1 MDMVAD
7 VKCYHCGWISGRV
20 AGKKGAPQHLWA
32 FERRDGSST
41 PLTPGRRLRCLRC
54 NGPVYAEDLRSRE
67 LAEPL
72 VPVAAKAMAGAA

>member
-32 FERRDGSST
+32 FEGRDGSST
-41 PLTPGRRLRCLRC
+41 PLNPGRRLRCLRC

-72 VPVAAKAMAGAA
+72 VPAAAQTMVGAA

>member
-20 AGKKGAPQHLWA
+20 AGKRGTPRSQWW
-32 FERRDGSST
+32 FEARDGSRSA
-41 PLTPGRRLRCLRC
+41 LEQGKRMRCHRC
-54 NGPVYAEDLRSRE
+54 SGPVYAEDLRPRV

-72 VPVAAKAMAGAA
+72 VSPSLAGAA

>member
-20 AGKKGAPQHLWA
+20 AGRKGAPQHLWA
-32 FERRDGSST
+32 FEARDGSST
-41 PLTPGRRLRCLRC
+41 PIVPGKRLHCARC
-54 NGPVYAEDLRSRE
+54 NGPTFAEDLRSRL

-72 VPVAAKAMAGAA
+72 GAVPVRTAVAA

>member
-20 AGKKGAPQHLWA
+20 AGKKGTPQQMWA
-32 FERRDGSST
+32 FEARDGNRT
-41 PLTPGRRLRCLRC
+41 QLTPGKRLRCLRC

-67 LAEPL
+67 MAEPL
-72 VPVAAKAMAGAA
+72 TAPALASAAA

>member
-20 AGKKGAPQHLWA
+20 AGAKGTPRSQWA
-32 FERRDGSST
+32 FEARDGSRM
-41 PLTPGRRLRCLRC
+41 PLNTGKRLRCLRC
-54 NGPVYAEDLRSRE
+54 NGPVYAEDLRSRV

-72 VPVAAKAMAGAA
+72 TAAA

>member
-20 AGKKGAPQHLWA
+20 AGKKGTPRSAWW
-32 FERRDGSST
+32 FEARDGSKT
-41 PLTPGRRLRCLRC
+41 PLTDGKRMRCLRC
-54 NGPVYAEDLRSRE
+54 NGPVYAEDLRPRV

-72 VPVAAKAMAGAA
+72 VSPALAGAA

>member
-20 AGKKGAPQHLWA
+20 AGKRGAPRSQWF
-32 FERRDGSST
+32 FEGRDGSRSDLDPT
-41 PLTPGRRLRCLRC
+41 KRLRCHRC
-54 NGPVYAEDLRSRE
+54 NGPTYAEDLRPRV

-72 VPVAAKAMAGAA
+72 TAPALAGAA

>member
-20 AGKKGAPQHLWA
+20 AGPKGAPRTAWA
-32 FERRDGSST
+32 FEARDGSRT
-41 PLTPGRRLRCLRC
+41 PLTASKRLRCQRC
-54 NGPVYAEDLRSRE
+54 NGPVYAEDLRARE

-72 VPVAAKAMAGAA
+72 TSPALAGAA